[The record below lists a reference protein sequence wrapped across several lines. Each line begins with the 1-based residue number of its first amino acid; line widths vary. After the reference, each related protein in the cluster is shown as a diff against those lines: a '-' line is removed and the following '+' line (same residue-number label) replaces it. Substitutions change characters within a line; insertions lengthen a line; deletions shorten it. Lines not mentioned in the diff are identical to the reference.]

1 MPVPQFILDYSGN
14 KYRESKETEKL
25 NINYDKYETIIEP
38 FGGSFG
44 FSRYLYEKKGLTHL
58 NYIIYDY
65 DKDLI
70 DFYNYLKDLI
80 NKGEHLAFIDEYNN
94 EVKKMTENCIYE
106 KNTRYNFQL
115 LNAKKLIDYL
125 NRYTHKNIFII
136 YLLKKNHL
144 KKATTCCKPCL
155 KKNCGFIELIKNAT
169 FIHSKFENINDAIL
183 NDPKTF
189 VYLDPPY
196 IATDNSAYDTQ
207 FNINE
212 IFKKIQNIFKTT
224 DCLMV
229 HQYNFLLCMVF
240 QDIKQIEYVK
250 RYGGSCKKIVKHVFF
265 YNF

>member
-1 MPVPQFILDYSGN
+1 MPQPQFILDYTGN
-14 KYRESKETEKL
+14 KYHESKETEKI

-65 DKDLI
+65 DEDLI
-70 DFYNYLKDLI
+70 NFFNYFKDLI
-80 NKGEHLAFIDEYNN
+80 NNGEHLAFIDEYNN

-106 KNTRYNFQL
+106 KNPR
-115 LNAKKLIDYL
+115 YL
-125 NRYTHKNIFII
+125 NIKKVKNYLNLCTQKNIFIM
-136 YLLKKNHL
+136 YLIKKNHQ
-144 KKATTCCKPCL
+144 KQTMPSCSPCL
-155 KKNCGFIELIKNAT
+155 KKNCGFFELIKNAT
-169 FIHSKFENINDAIL
+169 FIHSSFENIDNAIL
-183 NDPKTF
+183 NDKKTF

-196 IATDNSAYDTQ
+196 IATDNSIYEVP

-212 IFKKIQNIFKTT
+212 IFKKMQHIFKTT

-229 HQYNFLLCMVF
+229 HQYNFLLCVVF
-240 QDIKQIEYVK
+240 EDKKQIQYEK
-250 RYGGSCKKIVKHVFF
+250 RYGGTTKKKTKHVFF

>member
-1 MPVPQFILDYSGN
+1 MPQPQFILDYTGN
-14 KYRESKETEKL
+14 KYRESKETEKI

-65 DKDLI
+65 DEDLI
-70 DFYNYLKDLI
+70 NFYNYFKDLI
-80 NKGEHLAFIDEYNN
+80 NNGEHLAFIDEYNN

-106 KNTRYNFQL
+106 KDARFLNIKKVKNFLNT
-115 LNAKKLIDYL
+115 
-125 NRYTHKNIFII
+125 YTQKNIFIM
-136 YLLKKNHL
+136 YLIKKNHF
-144 KKATTCCKPCL
+144 KSMTFCTPCL
-155 KKNCGFIELIKNAT
+155 KKNCGFFELIKNAT
-169 FIHSKFENINDAIL
+169 FIHSPFENIDDAIL
-183 NDPKTF
+183 NDKKTF

-196 IATDNSAYDTQ
+196 IATDNSTYEIP

-212 IFKKIQNIFKTT
+212 IFKKMQHIFKTT

-229 HQYNFLLCMVF
+229 HQYNFLLCVAF
-240 QDIKQIEYVK
+240 EDKKQIQYEK
-250 RYGGSCKKIVKHVFF
+250 RYGGTTKKKTKHVFF